1 METTISVI
9 LLILLFLVVLGLFR
23 PSQKSRDEDIHKLL
37 SVRSD
42 MNYWFTCMES
52 YMKVREDYQ
61 KNLDK
66 IEKTLKRL
74 NGHFIMTNEEIEK
87 HFPAVN
93 SKRYPKPK
101 LTLVKL
107 KKEITK
113 LAKKEKNNEKPKK

>member
-52 YMKVREDYQ
+52 YMKVIEDYQ

-107 KKEITK
+107 KKR
-113 LAKKEKNNEKPKK
+113 NN

>member
-52 YMKVREDYQ
+52 YMKVIEEYQ

-93 SKRYPKPK
+93 NKRYPKPK

>member
-52 YMKVREDYQ
+52 YMKVIEDYQ

-93 SKRYPKPK
+93 SKRYPKHK